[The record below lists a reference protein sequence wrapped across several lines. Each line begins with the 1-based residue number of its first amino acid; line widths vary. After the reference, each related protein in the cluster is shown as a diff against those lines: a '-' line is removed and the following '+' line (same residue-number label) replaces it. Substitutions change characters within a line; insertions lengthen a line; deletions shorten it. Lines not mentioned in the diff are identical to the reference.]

1 MASTTNTPQGTGDNP
16 QSAGVTTNTDAL
28 RKIINGFQVDAQSS
42 LPSEI
47 QLAVALARH
56 LQRRAM
62 ELQTPQEK
70 RQQAELDRMI
80 QNPHDKVTLMQL
92 TDQAFRSNRPHRAV
106 DQLVHILDAQG
117 IPRFFTPMDRALLKG
132 FQSFGGYLPGVAV
145 PLVKGKMQ
153 QETANVILPAEEELL
168 VEHLRNRRDE
178 GVRMNVN
185 YLGEALL
192 GEEEAKRRLKR
203 YLQALQLDDIE
214 VMSVKISTIY
224 SQISSLAREQTLAI
238 LCDRL
243 EMLFRAA
250 AKATFQRQDGT
261 VVPKFVYLDMEEYRD
276 LDLTYQAFTR
286 TLSRKGLEDISAGIV
301 LQAYVP
307 DSYQYQT
314 KLLEWAHERC
324 QAGGAPVTLR
334 VVKGANMEMERFEAS
349 VFGWPQA
356 PYKEKIETDANY
368 RRMVHRGMQPENAAV
383 VRLGVASHNLF
394 ELAYGLVLALNNE
407 VIPYV
412 QFEMLEGMAN
422 HQRRALFEVFQ
433 SLLLYAPAC
442 RQQDFINAIGY
453 LVRRLDENTGEDNFL
468 RHAFSLKVDSDDWKR
483 LEAQF
488 IEAVQRMDSV
498 SDAPRRTQDR
508 REPQPTP
515 EIAHAWGEYKGE
527 PDTDFA
533 LPHNG
538 EWAQQIVERWESRHS
553 DQAYQI
559 PLTIAG
565 QTIDADRQQR
575 DCRDPSR
582 PDYIV
587 GHYFQA
593 NAADIEAAVNCA
605 DDDPDGWRQKSATDR
620 RVILSKVAQ
629 EIRNRRGDLI
639 GAAMCDGGKTVLQ
652 SDPEVSEAVD
662 FVEFY
667 SLTAEYFEQLP
678 GVEACGRG
686 VVVVVSPWNF
696 PIAIPCGGI
705 AAALAAGNTVILKP
719 ASDTVLV
726 AHELCQCFW
735 RAGVSNRALQLVP
748 CSGAREGQQ
757 LVTHDSVDTVILT
770 GGTDT
775 ALTMLD
781 AKPSMRLLAE
791 TGGKNATIVTG
802 MADRDQAIK
811 NVIYSAFG
819 HAGQKCS
826 ATSLLILEGEV
837 YDDEHFKESLCD
849 AVKSMPVGSAW
860 DHKTKIGPMIKP
872 PSGDLDRALKELEPN
887 ESWAVLPARNKDN
900 PGLYSPAVK
909 WGVQPD
915 SYTHCTEFFG
925 PVLGVM
931 RAENLHEAIQWVN
944 HTGYGLTSGIE
955 SLDEREIEI
964 WRDSIRAG
972 NLYINRGTTGAIV
985 LRQPFGGMGKSAFG
999 PGIKAGGPNYVAQ
1012 LMRFTGSNALP
1023 AKSSVEDEGLRKLLE
1038 QFESSASDLQLQAD
1052 DAHRIQSAARC
1063 YQEFWSQEFGQ
1074 THDHFRLIGQDNI
1087 RRYLPVRELR
1097 IRVEAMDSPF
1107 EIMARICAAKMSGCR
1122 ITISSSTI
1130 EDHPLLHWLDE
1141 MTHDWGAAIEFV
1153 EEDDQQLANAVK
1165 EGGTQRLRYA
1175 DPDRV
1180 PTIVRKA
1187 AAETGLFVADEPVL
1201 GHGRIELLWYLEEQS
1216 ISDNYHRYGNL
1227 GDRTDEQRSEV
1238 P

>member
-1 MASTTNTPQGTGDNP
+1 MSQTTNPDGPDTAALSQILARISTEGI
-16 QSAGVTTNTDAL
+16 DANL
-28 RKIINGFQVDAQSS
+28 A
-42 LPSEI
+42 PEI
-47 QLAVALARH
+47 QQAVAMARH
-56 LQRRAM
+56 LQTRAV

-80 QNPHDKVTLMQL
+80 QNPQDKVTLTQL
-92 TDQAFRSNRPHRAV
+92 TDQAFRSSRPHRAV

-117 IPRFFTPMDRALLKG
+117 IPRFFTPIDRALLKG

-168 VEHLRNRRDE
+168 VEHLRNRKQE

-192 GEEEAKRRLKR
+192 GEEEAQNRLKR

-224 SQISSLAREQTLAI
+224 SQISSLAREQTLSI

-250 AKATFQRQDGT
+250 ARSTFTRRDGT
-261 VVPKFVYLDMEEYRD
+261 VVSKFVYLDMEEYRD
-276 LDLTYQAFTR
+276 LDLTYEAFTR
-286 TLSRKGLEDISAGIV
+286 TLSREGLDDVAAGIV

-307 DSYQYQT
+307 DSYRYQE
-314 KLLEWAHERC
+314 KLLNWAKQRVD
-324 QAGGAPVTLR
+324 AGGAPVTLR
-334 VVKGANMEMERFEAS
+334 IVKGANMEMERFEAS
-349 VFGWPQA
+349 LYSWPQA
-356 PYKEKIETDANY
+356 PYREKIETDANY
-368 RRMVHRGMQPENAAV
+368 RRMVQRGMQPENAKA

-394 ELAYGLVLALNNE
+394 ELAYGLVMALRNE
-407 VIPYV
+407 VVPYV

-422 HQRRALFEVFQ
+422 HQRRALFEVFE

-468 RHAFSLKVDSDDWKR
+468 RHAFSLKVGSEEWVR

-488 IEAVQRMDSV
+488 VEAFSLMEATADG
-498 SDAPRRTQDR
+498 PRRKQDR
-508 REPQPTP
+508 RQPAARP
-515 EIAHAWGEYKGE
+515 NVAPAWQDYQGE

-533 LPHNG
+533 LLQNVK
-538 EWAQQIVERWESRHS
+538 WAEEIIHKWEGRF
-553 DQAYQI
+553 DDRAADI

-565 QTIDADRQQR
+565 ESIDDPRDQR
-575 DCRDPSR
+575 DCYDPSR
-582 PDYIV
+582 PNVVV
-587 GHYFQA
+587 GHYKQA
-593 NAADIEAAVNCA
+593 NAADIENAVQCA
-605 DDDPDGWRQKSATDR
+605 KEDPDGWRSKSAGER
-620 RVILSKVAQ
+620 REILADVAH
-629 EIRNRRGDLI
+629 ELRKARANLI
-639 GAAMCDGGKTVLQ
+639 GAAIADGGKTIVQ
-652 SDPEVSEAVD
+652 ADPEVSEAVD
-662 FVEFY
+662 FAEFY
-667 SLTAEYFEQLP
+667 SLTASYYDSLP
-678 GVEACGRG
+678 GIKAEGRG

-696 PIAIPCGGI
+696 PIAIPCGGV
-705 AAALAAGNTVILKP
+705 AAALAAGNTVLLKP

-735 RAGVSNRALQLVP
+735 RAGVSNKTLQLIP

-757 LVTHDSVDTVILT
+757 LVTHADVDTVILT

-775 ALTMLD
+775 ALTMLEAD
-781 AKPSMRLLAE
+781 PHMRLLAE

-811 NVIYSAFG
+811 NVVYSAFG
-819 HAGQKCS
+819 HSGQKCS
-826 ATSLLILEGEV
+826 ATSLLVLETEV
-837 YDDEHFKESLCD
+837 YEDPEFKRALCD
-849 AVKSMPVGSAW
+849 AVKSLHVGSAW
-860 DHKTKIGPMIKP
+860 DLKTKVGPTIKP
-872 PSGDLDRALKELEPN
+872 PSGDLEQALKELEPE
-887 ESWAVLPARNKDN
+887 ESWAVLPKRDREN

-909 WGVQPD
+909 WGVQPQ

-931 RAENLHEAIQWVN
+931 NAANLHEAIDLVN
-944 HTGYGLTSGIE
+944 FTGYGLTSGIE

-1012 LMRFTGSNALP
+1012 MMRFEETDVAPGDTVTAPQMKAFQTRIDELGSGKLGL
-1023 AKSSVEDEGLRKLLE
+1023 VEDADVARLKGAI
-1038 QFESSASDLQLQAD
+1038 AS
-1052 DAHRIQSAARC
+1052 
-1063 YQEFWSQEFGQ
+1063 YQKYRTEEFGAE
-1074 THDHFRLIGQDNI
+1074 HDHFRLIGQDNI

-1097 IRVEAMDSPF
+1097 VRVHSADTPF
-1107 EIMARICAAKMSGCR
+1107 ETIARICAAKMSGCR
-1122 ITISSSTI
+1122 VTVSYPENLDSKVIA
-1130 EDHPLLHWLDE
+1130 WLDE
-1141 MTHDWGAAIEFV
+1141 VTADWAGSIEFV
-1153 EEDDQQLANAVK
+1153 EELDDELAEVIR
-1165 EGGTQRLRYA
+1165 GGHTLRVRYA
-1175 DPDRV
+1175 QPDRV
-1180 PTIVRKA
+1180 PLIIRQA
-1187 AAETGLFVADEPVL
+1187 AAETGLFIADEPVL
-1201 GHGRIELLWYLEEQS
+1201 SHGRVELLWYVEEQS

-1227 GDRTDEQRSEV
+1227 GARVNEQRCAV
-1238 P
+1238 Q